1 MQPDAGGSGDWRR
14 LMSFKIKLSHT
25 RRPRGLHALTD
36 RADRAER
43 QAGVMREALAEAE
56 REGVGPRAEKD
67 RAAVHLACCIGEHE
81 RAEAESEL
89 AFYDAQIA
97 TEKVAELDA
106 ENVAAMDHVGGLL
119 DALHADL
126 DSIERDL
133 KEYIEKE
140 AK

>member
-1 MQPDAGGSGDWRR
+1 MN
-14 LMSFKIKLSHT
+14 
-25 RRPRGLHALTD
+25 
-36 RADRAER
+36 RAER
-43 QAGVMREALAEAE
+43 AERSREEMRRALAEAE
-56 REGVGPRAEKD
+56 LEGVGFRAEKA
-67 RAAVHLACCIGEHE
+67 RAASHLACCIGEHE

>member
-1 MQPDAGGSGDWRR
+1 MA
-14 LMSFKIKLSHT
+14 FKIKLGHQ
-25 RRPRGLHALTD
+25 RRPRGLAVLVN
-36 RADRAER
+36 RAER
-43 QAGVMREALAEAE
+43 AERSREEMRRALAEVE
-56 REGVGPRAEKD
+56 FEGVGLRAEKD
-67 RAAVHLACCIGEHE
+67 RAAAHLACCIGEHE

-89 AFYDAQIA
+89 AFYDAQTS